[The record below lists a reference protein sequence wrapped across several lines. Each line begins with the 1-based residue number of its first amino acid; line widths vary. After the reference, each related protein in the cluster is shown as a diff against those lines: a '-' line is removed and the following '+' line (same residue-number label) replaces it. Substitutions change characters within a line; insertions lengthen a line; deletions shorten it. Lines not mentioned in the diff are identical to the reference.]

1 MRYHRVLDGLIVL
14 ALLSSVASA
23 GERKYDPGASDTEI
37 KIGQTMPYS
46 GPNSTFGVYGRVEA
60 AYFQKINDSGG
71 INGRK
76 INFISLDDAYSP
88 PKTVEQTRRLVESEQ
103 VLLDFSPLGTAPNT
117 AIQKYLNTKK
127 VPQLFVIGGAS
138 KWGDPARFHW
148 TMSWQPSYYDEARV
162 FAQQALARVPNPRI
176 AILSQNDDYGRDYVK
191 GIKDELGPRAAELIV
206 KELTYEVTDPSIDS
220 QIISLQQS
228 GANVF
233 MNIAIP
239 KFAAQAIRKAND
251 IDWHPLQFVN
261 SLSSSVGT
269 VLKPAG
275 LEKAKGIVTTAFY
288 KDPTDPAW
296 QNDPEFL
303 EWVAFMKKY
312 FPDGKLDDGNNVFG
326 YMLAQTMVQV
336 LKQCGDELTREN
348 VMRQAANLKDFT
360 PTMILP
366 GIRINTSPDNYYPI
380 RQFQP
385 RRFDGERWVDD
396 GAVVSR

>member
-14 ALLSSVASA
+14 TLLTSMAAA
-23 GERKYDPGASDTEI
+23 GERKYDPGATDSEI

-46 GPNSTFGVYGRVEA
+46 GPNSTFGVYGRVQA
-60 AYFQKINDSGG
+60 AYFQKINDDGG

-162 FAQQALARVPNPRI
+162 FAQQALARVPNPKI

-239 KFAAQAIRKAND
+239 KFAAQAIRKASD

-275 LEKAKGIVTTAFY
+275 LEKARGIVTTAFY
-288 KDPTDPAW
+288 KDPTDPTW
-296 QNDPEFL
+296 QNDAEYL
-303 EWVAFMKKY
+303 AWVSFMKKY
-312 FPDGKLDDGNNVFG
+312 FPDGKLDDSNNVFG

-360 PTMILP
+360 PAMILP

-396 GAVVSR
+396 GAVISR